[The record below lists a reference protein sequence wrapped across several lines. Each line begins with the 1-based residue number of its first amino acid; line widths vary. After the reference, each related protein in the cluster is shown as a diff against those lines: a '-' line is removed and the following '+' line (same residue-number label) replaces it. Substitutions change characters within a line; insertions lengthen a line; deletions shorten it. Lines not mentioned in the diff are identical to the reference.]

1 MRGDDGLGP
10 YLLDVL
16 YNKLVKVTYK
26 DTDGVFLLNA
36 GTAPE
41 NHTVEIRNIEPSHVI
56 IVDAVEFDSEP
67 GSVHIIDKD
76 QIDTFNLSTHT
87 MPISFLIK
95 YIEDSTNAKVLTI
108 GIQPKDMTLINVLSD
123 EVKGAIEDLSDY
135 FVKIV

>member
-10 YLLDVL
+10 QLVDILYDKLLR
-16 YNKLVKVTYK
+16 VTYK

-67 GSVHIIDKD
+67 GSIHIIDKE
-76 QIDTFNLSTHT
+76 QIDNFNLSTHT

-95 YIEDSTNAKVLTI
+95 YIEDSTNAKVLTV
-108 GIQPKDMTLINVLSD
+108 GIQPKEMTLINVISD
-123 EVKGAIEDLSDY
+123 EVKKSIEELSDY
-135 FVKIV
+135 LVKIV